1 MLMGIIIF
9 LLICYIIYL
18 RIRTFHVKI
27 ALESKVY
34 SAWQNRRINRDDAEY
49 LQKWIKK
56 I

>member
-18 RIRTFHVKI
+18 RVRTFHVKM
-27 ALESKVY
+27 ALENKVHV
-34 SAWQNRRINRDDAEY
+34 AWIYRRINREDAEY